1 MDLIS
6 LEHLIAPRLEADIQ
20 TYYGQV
26 RFKSSD
32 LSYQEQEKNLQE
44 QSLQVFLDYFKDWN
58 ALICVHKDS
67 QFSFWL
73 DQFRKAYI
81 SVMLQTN
88 QQSHFFTPNPKHT
101 AERFIGDVLATLKKS
116 FQSTTFLEYLN
127 HCNDQYC
134 KRIDQIREAYLSIGK
149 FSVNAPDQK
158 FYLSYPAGTELLRSI
173 DHVCKAFYSFDKK
186 LNSQSWYQAQVVFSF
201 HHLIRDSYRNAYV
214 IRFYLT
220 FQNTLYSSEINYAA
234 LIQQLWQEATHGFGT
249 LLTVVHEDT
258 KGPGGNPFGFGRGDI
273 IEFPEPLNPL
283 ENLEMLPEST
293 SSIDEGMNKICVMPK
308 SFKLFHGR
316 QLIR

>member
-58 ALICVHKDS
+58 ALMCARKDS
-67 QFSFWL
+67 QFSLWL
-73 DQFRKAYI
+73 DQFRNAYI
-81 SVMLQTN
+81 SVM
-88 QQSHFFTPNPKHT
+88 TPINPQLHYFKPDPKHS
-101 AERFIGDVLATLKKS
+101 AEWLIGKILTTLKNS
-116 FQSTTFLEYLN
+116 FDSTTFLEHLN
-127 HCNDQYC
+127 HSNDQYC
-134 KRIDQIREAYLSIGK
+134 KRIDQIRENYLSVGK
-149 FSVNAPDQK
+149 FSVDAPDLK
-158 FYLSYPAGTELLRSI
+158 FYVSYPAGTELLRTV
-173 DHVCKAFYSFDKK
+173 DEVCKAFNSFENK
-186 LNSQSWYQAQVVFSF
+186 LKNQPWYQAQVVFSF
-201 HHLIRDSYRNAYV
+201 YHLIRDSFRNAYV